1 MIGSMKMIE
10 DYLDELFPN
19 PRCELNY
26 TKDYELLLATMLSA
40 QTTDKR
46 VNSVTEILFKKYPN
60 LNDLSNA
67 NIIDVQ
73 NIIRPIGTYHKKAK
87 NLIEITKRLEE
98 DYNGTLP
105 NNREYLE
112 SLPGVGR
119 KTTNVVLSNIF
130 DVPCIAVDTH
140 VSRVS
145 KRLNLAKETDNPL
158 QIERKLNKKFKK
170 EDLAKRHH
178 QLVLFGRYH
187 CLARNPKCNECKLKN
202 ICKYYKHL
210 NK

>member
-1 MIGSMKMIE
+1 MTGSTKMIE

-46 VNSVTEILFKKYPN
+46 VNSVTEILFKKYPT
-60 LNDLSNA
+60 LKALSEA
-67 NIIDVQ
+67 NITDIQ
-73 NIIRPIGTYHKKAK
+73 NIIRPIGTYHKKSE
-87 NLIEITKRLEE
+87 NLIEIAKKLNK
-98 DYNGTLP
+98 DYGETLP
-105 NNREYLE
+105 NNRDYLE

-119 KTTNVVLSNIF
+119 KTANVVLSNIF
-130 DVPCIAVDTH
+130 NVPCIAVDTH

-145 KRLNLAKETDNPL
+145 KRLNLAKENDNPL
-158 QIERKLNKKFKK
+158 QIEKKLNKKFKK
-170 EDLAKRHH
+170 EDLCKRHH
-178 QLVLFGRYH
+178 QLVLFGRYY
-187 CLARNPKCNECKLKN
+187 CLARNPKCHECKLKE

>member
-1 MIGSMKMIE
+1 MIGSTKMIE

-46 VNSVTEILFKKYPN
+46 VNSVTEILFKKYPT
-60 LNDLSNA
+60 LKALSKA
-67 NIIDVQ
+67 NITDIQ
-73 NIIRPIGTYHKKAK
+73 NIIRPIGTYHKKSE
-87 NLIEITKRLEE
+87 NLIEIAKKLNK
-98 DYNGTLP
+98 DYGETLP
-105 NNREYLE
+105 NNRDYLE

-119 KTTNVVLSNIF
+119 KTANVVLSNIF
-130 DVPCIAVDTH
+130 NVPCIAVDTH

-145 KRLNLAKETDNPL
+145 KRLNLAKENDNPL
-158 QIERKLNKKFKK
+158 QIEKKLNKKFKK
-170 EDLAKRHH
+170 EDLCKRHH
-178 QLVLFGRYH
+178 QLVLFGRYY
-187 CLARNPKCNECKLKN
+187 CLARNPKCHECKLKE